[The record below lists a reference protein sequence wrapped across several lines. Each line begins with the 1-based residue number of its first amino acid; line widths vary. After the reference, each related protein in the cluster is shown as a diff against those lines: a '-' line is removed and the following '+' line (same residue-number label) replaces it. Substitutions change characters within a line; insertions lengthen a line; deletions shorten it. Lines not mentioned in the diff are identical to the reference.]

1 MIELVTKRCVTLLN
15 FGKAFRGYG
24 FYGKGLGPQGL
35 IGDATW
41 KEIDRF
47 GI

>member
-1 MIELVTKRCVTLLN
+1 MIELVTKRRGTLLN

-24 FYGKGLGPQGL
+24 FHEKGLGPQGL
-35 IGDATW
+35 ISDAIW
-41 KEIDRF
+41 KEIGRF